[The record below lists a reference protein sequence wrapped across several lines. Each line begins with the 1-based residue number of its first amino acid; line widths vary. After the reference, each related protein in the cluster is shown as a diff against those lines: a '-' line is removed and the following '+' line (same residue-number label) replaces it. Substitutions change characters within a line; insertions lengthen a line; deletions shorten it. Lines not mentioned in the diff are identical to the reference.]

1 MNTTEAR
8 EFLRKESLDIFNR
21 LHSIDQD
28 IKFIEQVYNKY
39 PGIPLVRQYL
49 VLMTRG
55 KSH

>member
-1 MNTTEAR
+1 MNATEAR

-39 PGIPLVRQYL
+39 SGIPLVRQYL
-49 VLMTRG
+49 VSMTRG